1 MESTTLK
8 MVVHRIWTESER
20 LFSSPGLY
28 LRKKLAGRDNNLIIM
43 EASTPKATFEF
54 NLACIISL
62 ALESSCEVM
71 RVQRMNT
78 AIATSA
84 SYLPLVRTGPVSA
97 RLIWGKSKPTNVTT
111 NVAPATMRKSEN
123 EMQFFM

>member
-1 MESTTLK
+1 
-8 MVVHRIWTESER
+8 
-20 LFSSPGLY
+20 
-28 LRKKLAGRDNNLIIM
+28 
-43 EASTPKATFEF
+43 
-54 NLACIISL
+54 
-62 ALESSCEVM
+62 
-71 RVQRMNT
+71 MNT

-123 EMQFFM
+123 ENPAAFRSRNDSIHESFSASAKAMAVRFETGRSSLLTMDEYVLRLTCAER